1 MDIKPPEF
9 NMYKVGIL
17 AYIIGVYL
25 EAFIMLAKTRSH
37 NPNMLHNFTQ
47 LALPVALQTALVACL
62 SLADV
67 LMVSGLGHGA
77 TASVG
82 AASKW
87 HFVIIMI
94 MAGLANANGSL
105 VAQYWGKGNIGEAK
119 SITVITLIN
128 GVKLLLPISLCVGL
142 FSKQMMSMQSDSSLV
157 ISVGSE
163 YLLVSL
169 PMLILTHF
177 VIGTESSMR
186 ASGQTWLP
194 LFMAAFTIFLNI
206 GLNHWFIH
214 GGAGVPALGVAGAAL
229 ATTVARVI
237 QLMVLGLV
245 LLRMKHWLLFTPCTG
260 TMPALRTKYRKLAVP
275 LVFNSLLWAIGTLS
289 YQIIFGRMGTEE
301 LAVFSMLGPFES
313 LSHSLFFGMGVACSV
328 VVGQQLGQDNFDQA
342 YSVSIQFI
350 AIALVGS
357 LAIGLV
363 IILNNAT
370 ILSWLNLDQPEVL
383 PIAKPALLIMAGA
396 MWLKMLNLMVIH
408 GVLRAGGENKF
419 CLRTDFL
426 AMWLFGLPLTAIAAF
441 WAEWPFHW
449 VYAVMFVEEAIKIVL
464 CFRHYFTK
472 AWQNNLTAEQVG

>member
-1 MDIKPPEF
+1 MSVKTQQSKPS
-9 NMYKVGIL
+9 L
-17 AYIIGVYL
+17 
-25 EAFIMLAKTRSH
+25 
-37 NPNMLHNFTQ
+37 LHNITQ

-67 LMVSGLGHGA
+67 LMVSGLGHSA
-77 TASVG
+77 TAAVG

-87 HFVIIMI
+87 HFVVIMI

-105 VAQYWGKGNIGEAK
+105 VAQYWGKGNVAEAK
-119 SITVITLIN
+119 SVTIITLIN
-128 GVKLLLPISLCVGL
+128 GAKLLLPISLCVGL
-142 FSKQMMSMQSDSSLV
+142 FSRQMMSMQSEVDLV
-157 ISVGSE
+157 IALGSE

-177 VIGTESSMR
+177 VISTEASMR

-206 GLNHWFIH
+206 GLNHWFIN
-214 GGAGVPALGVAGAAL
+214 GGAGLPALGVAGAAL

-245 LLRMKHWLLFTPCTG
+245 LYRAKHWLLVTPSSNN
-260 TMPALRTKYRKLAVP
+260 MPALRIKYKKLAVP
-275 LVFNSLLWAIGTLS
+275 LVFNSLLWALGTLS
-289 YQIIFGRMGTEE
+289 YQIIIGRMGTEE

-328 VVGQQLGQDNFDQA
+328 VVGQQLGQDNFKQA
-342 YSVSIQFI
+342 YSTSLQFI
-350 AIALVGS
+350 ALALIGS

-363 IILNNAT
+363 IILNDKA
-370 ILSWLNLDQPEVL
+370 ILHWLNLDHPEVL
-383 PIAKPALLIMAGA
+383 PMAHPALIIMAGA

-441 WAEWPFHW
+441 WAEWSFQW
-449 VYAVMFVEEAIKIVL
+449 VYAMMFAEEAVKLVL
-464 CFRHYFTK
+464 CFRHYFKK
-472 AWQNNLTAEQVG
+472 AWQNNLTTEQFN